1 MATPRLFWE
10 ETPPCGRHVLESL
23 SWLLFPVI
31 HFSATPS
38 NSLIKAQS
46 FLP

>member
-1 MATPRLFWE
+1 MATLKLFWE
-10 ETPPCGRHVLESL
+10 ETPPHGRNDLESL

-31 HFSATPS
+31 HFSAPPS